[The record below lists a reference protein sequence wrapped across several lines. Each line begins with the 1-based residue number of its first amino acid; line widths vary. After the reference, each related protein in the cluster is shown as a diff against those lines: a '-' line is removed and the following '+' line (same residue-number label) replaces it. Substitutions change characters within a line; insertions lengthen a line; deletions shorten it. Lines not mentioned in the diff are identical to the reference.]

1 MKNLSI
7 EEAKSKAAHLCSQS
21 EKAPQEIFE
30 KLTKWEVSY
39 ADAEQIVE
47 WLKKENF
54 LSEARYA
61 HAFVHDK
68 FVYEHWGR
76 IKIAFQLRGK
86 GISDTLIENTL
97 DDVISPEDYLSTL
110 VDLLRSKMRGM
121 SLPLVVNDRARLYR
135 FAAQRGFE
143 SGFVA
148 KALAVVGEDS
158 DDLEY

>member
-30 KLTKWEVSY
+30 KLIKWEISY
-39 ADAEQIVE
+39 SDAEKIID

-54 LSEARYA
+54 LSEVRYA

-86 GISDTLIENTL
+86 GISDSLIENTL
-97 DDVISPEDYLSTL
+97 DDVISEEEYLFSL
-110 VDLLRSKMRGM
+110 VDLLKSKMRGM

-143 SGFVA
+143 SRFVA
-148 KALAVVGEDS
+148 KALTLAGDDS